1 MHLRKILTFYRYN
14 RFTAFF
20 RRLTLFIIPVLFP
33 LLLSTCFLLR
43 GTAVPINTVRIEN
56 ANIEKIFKDTARIE
70 DLKAEWRGN
79 SVEIISQQNNT
90 NSQTVIASFS
100 AKDDYK
106 YESQAAGS
114 NAAEGTVF
122 SMKQFSDVRW
132 QDIENP
138 TQASGSDLIFVISAA
153 DNQYRDMVYIPGGPF
168 KMGRKFQ
175 QDEKP
180 IHTVTVQG
188 FYMDKFEVTVKQFR
202 EYCQKTRR
210 TMPRQPYWNDENH
223 PVVNVSWIEANQYTK
238 WAGKRLPTEAEWE
251 YAARSGSIG
260 NYYDWGN
267 VRPFRKKGA
276 NIADEALRTEKQFWR
291 IWKGYYDGF
300 VYTSPVGS
308 FYATVFGLHDM
319 TGNVLEWCAD
329 WYAKDY
335 YSRSPNANPKGPGE
349 GIHRS
354 IRGGAW
360 NFSPRD
366 VLTTRRFHYRPDVKL
381 DHLGFRC
388 VKDR

>member
-1 MHLRKILTFYRYN
+1 MA
-14 RFTAFF
+14 TADTQKKAVGYF
-20 RRLTLFIIPVLFP
+20 RV
-33 LLLSTCFLLR
+33 SSH
-43 GTAVPINTVRIEN
+43 G
-56 ANIEKIFKDTARIE
+56 
-70 DLKAEWRGN
+70 
-79 SVEIISQQNNT
+79 
-90 NSQTVIASFS
+90 QTVERHSS
-100 AKDDYK
+100 L
-106 YESQAAGS
+106 E
-114 NAAEGTVF
+114 
-122 SMKQFSDVRW
+122 
-132 QDIENP
+132 
-138 TQASGSDLIFVISAA
+138 TQ
-153 DNQYRDMVYIPGGPF
+153 
-168 KMGRKFQ
+168 
-175 QDEKP
+175 EK
-180 IHTVTVQG
+180 H
-188 FYMDKFEVTVKQFR
+188 FR

-210 TMPRQPYWNDENH
+210 VMPKQPFWNDEIH
-223 PVVNVSWIEANQYTK
+223 PVVNVSWIEANQYAK

-308 FYATVFGLHDM
+308 FYATLFGLHDM
-319 TGNVLEWCAD
+319 TGNVLEWCGD
-329 WYAKDY
+329 WYDEQY
-335 YSRSPNANPKGPGE
+335 YAQSPADNPKGPEKGT
-349 GIHRS
+349 HRS
-354 IRGGAW
+354 IRGGSW